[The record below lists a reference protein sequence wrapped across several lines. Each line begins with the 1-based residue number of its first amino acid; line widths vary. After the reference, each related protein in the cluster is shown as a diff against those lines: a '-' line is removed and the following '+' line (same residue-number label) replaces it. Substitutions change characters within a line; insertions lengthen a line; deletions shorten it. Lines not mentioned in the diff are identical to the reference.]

1 MHPVLLLYS
10 TAASPIPVSQ
20 FQQERILDCQLTMP
34 VIMKVYQLIAPLRQN
49 AQRILQESDDDQE
62 SADGGQVRLDGF
74 AERVQ
79 PILDLARLLADGIEG
94 RGVVGRV
101 AARRAR
107 AGVEACVLAGEVVPC
122 STADRHVGWYV
133 MWL

>member
-1 MHPVLLLYS
+1 MQVH
-10 TAASPIPVSQ
+10 
-20 FQQERILDCQLTMP
+20 
-34 VIMKVYQLIAPLRQN
+34 QLIGPLRQN

-62 SADGGQVRLDGF
+62 AADSGQVRLDGF

-79 PILDLARLLADGIEG
+79 PVLDLARLLPDGIEG

-101 AARRAR
+101 AARRAGT
-107 AGVEACVLAGEVVPC
+107 GVEACVLAGEVVPS
-122 STADRHVGWYV
+122 STTDRHVGRFV

>member
-1 MHPVLLLYS
+1 M
-10 TAASPIPVSQ
+10 PI
-20 FQQERILDCQLTMP
+20 
-34 VIMKVYQLIAPLRQN
+34 IMQVHQLIAPLRQN
-49 AQRILQESDDDQE
+49 AQRIFQESDDDQE
-62 SADGGQVRLDGF
+62 AADGGQVRLDGF